1 MSDTDVVI
9 KLRCPGGRGRA
20 TGARLGS
27 TFNVSLKAGNNVGR
41 PELYLDREVELELE
55 LEQKDD

>member
-1 MSDTDVVI
+1 MRVWDQL
-9 KLRCPGGRGRA
+9 KC
-20 TGARLGS
+20 
-27 TFNVSLKAGNNVGR
+27 VSLKAGNNVGR